1 MSRLVCG
8 IGFND
13 NKYPTEVGG
22 KVAKEYC
29 LWHHM
34 LFRCTPKCWDKHPTY
49 TNTNCSENFKSY
61 SFFYEWC
68 QTQVGFNNIGDTG
81 RSWHLDKDILIKGNK
96 VYSENVCAFVPSN
109 INLLLTKRDTSRGE
123 YPVGV
128 RWHEKDKKF
137 HSRCSD
143 GFGKPKHLG
152 CFSTAKEAFL
162 AYKNCKEATVKQV
175 ANKYKHQLDAR
186 VYNAL
191 MSYEVN
197 IND

>member
-1 MSRLVCG
+1 MSRLIYG

-13 NKYPTEVGG
+13 KKYPTEVVG
-22 KVAKEYC
+22 KASKEYC

-34 LFRCTPKCWDKHPTY
+34 LFRCTEKYWDKHPTY
-49 TNTNCSENFKSY
+49 IGTACSENFKSY

-68 QTQVGFNNIGDTG
+68 NRQVGFNNTGDTG
-81 RSWHLDKDILIKGNK
+81 RSWCLDKDILVKGNK
-96 VYSENVCAFVPSN
+96 FYSENVCAFVPTN

-128 RWHEKDKKF
+128 RWHKKDKKF
-137 HSRCSD
+137 HARCSD
-143 GFGKPKHLG
+143 GFGKQKHLG
-152 CFSTAKEAFL
+152 LFDTPEEAFL
-162 AYKNCKEATVKQV
+162 AYKNCKEYAVKQV
-175 ANKYKHQLDAR
+175 ANNHKHQLDVR

-191 MSYEVN
+191 IAYEVN